1 MKATTLV
8 AVALAWVAAAAAS
21 VSALDGTLVYADGD
35 VMVGRGAAERQAS
48 MGMTLGE
55 GDVVRTGDNSVA
67 VISVG
72 GEAEIK
78 LRANTTLSLDSLSD
92 RVAVSLS
99 QGGAFSHVT
108 RRTIRDYTLKA
119 STAVA
124 GVRGT
129 EFFVAYG
136 RTIDAQPD
144 IWLCVNE
151 GTVQVGLEGAA
162 DTVLVE
168 QGKGINIVGGTKLT
182 RPKRYPWTR
191 KLNWNTNAGAGV
203 VRDRTNLEQAYS
215 DLLDQDYD

>member
-35 VMVGRGAAERQAS
+35 VIVARGAAERQAS
-48 MGMTLGE
+48 TGMTLGE

-92 RVAVSLS
+92 RVAVSLAK
-99 QGGAFSHVT
+99 GGAFSRVT

-151 GTVQVGLEGAA
+151 GTVQVGVEGAA

-191 KLNWNTNAGAGV
+191 KLNWNTNAGAGA

>member
-1 MKATTLV
+1 MKKSRLAAVLVWLV
-8 AVALAWVAAAAAS
+8 ATGTWVCG
-21 VSALDGTLVYADGD
+21 LDGTLVYSDGE
-35 VMVGRGAAERQAS
+35 VFVGRRGAEGEAS
-48 MGMTLGE
+48 AGMSLGE

-78 LRANTTLSLDSLSD
+78 LRANTTLSLDSLSE

-99 QGGAFSHVT
+99 GGGAFSRVT
-108 RRTIRDYTLKA
+108 RRNIRDYTLKA

-136 RTIDAQPD
+136 RTIDALPD
-144 IWLCVNE
+144 VWLCVNQGSVE
-151 GTVQVGLEGAA
+151 VALEGAP

-182 RPKRYPWTR
+182 RPLRYPWTR
-191 KLNWNTNAGAGV
+191 KLNWNTDSRAGA